1 MFESFDTHRL
11 SAARCPAFSDTV
23 RNWLPQI
30 LEEFSIPLNKFGT
43 GCHKTLD
50 DLADEIARGESRLDI
65 DPSSGRLVRVGSVVR
80 LDVRYLPAD
89 SAPLKLYEAEQRFVD
104 GRIRHR
110 PTEFAV
116 WEKLKAGEDPDSG
129 VLRALNEELHL
140 EGSLHTQPW
149 AISEVL
155 RDADDYPAICSRF
168 KAFDFQVHLSP
179 EQFCPG
185 GYQEVQRDK
194 TTIFLW
200 RPLGSCCAHNALS
213 SAKGPTVQLRPP
225 FRIERTDRDTTTGT

>member
-23 RNWLPQI
+23 RDWLPQV
-30 LEEFSIPLNKFGT
+30 LEQFSIPLNKFGT

-50 DLADEIARGESRLDI
+50 DLADEIMRGESRLDV

-89 SAPLKLYEAEQRFVD
+89 AAPLKLYEAKQRFTD
-104 GRIRHR
+104 GRTRYR

-129 VLRALNEELHL
+129 ALRALNEELSL
-140 EGSLHTQPW
+140 KGSLHTQPW

-155 RDADDYPAICSRF
+155 RDADDYPAIRSRF
-168 KAFDFQVHLSP
+168 KTFDFQVYLSP
-179 EQFCPG
+179 EQFCPD
-185 GYQEVQRDK
+185 GYQEIQRDK
-194 TTIFLW
+194 TTTFLW
-200 RPLGSCCAHNALS
+200 KPLVSCCARNAMAS
-213 SAKGPTVQLRPP
+213 VNETTVRLRPP
-225 FRIERTDRDTTTGT
+225 FRPEQSG